1 MTDCRETWY
10 WLLAL
15 VILIITIIVK
25 TLDISGL
32 VGSFALRF
40 CLAIGFHIIIIIIL
54 TIMII
59 MTITIIV
66 SIKTKIIKY

>member
-1 MTDCRETWY
+1 ME
-10 WLLAL
+10 L
-15 VILIITIIVK
+15 VIVIIMIIIK

-40 CLAIGFHIIIIIIL
+40 CLAIRFHIIIIIIL
-54 TIMII
+54 IIMIII

-66 SIKTKIIKY
+66 SIKIKIIKY

>member
-1 MTDCRETWY
+1 M
-10 WLLAL
+10 AL
-15 VILIITIIVK
+15 VIIITIIVK

-54 TIMII
+54 TIMTI
-59 MTITIIV
+59 MTVTIIV
-66 SIKTKIIKY
+66 SIKIKIIKY

>member
-1 MTDCRETWY
+1 M
-10 WLLAL
+10 AL
-15 VILIITIIVK
+15 VIIITIIVK

-54 TIMII
+54 TIMTI
-59 MTITIIV
+59 MTVTIIV
-66 SIKTKIIKY
+66 SIKIKITKY

>member
-1 MTDCRETWY
+1 M
-10 WLLAL
+10 AL
-15 VILIITIIVK
+15 VIIITIIVK

-40 CLAIGFHIIIIIIL
+40 CLAIGFHIIIIIISI
-54 TIMII
+54 IMII

-66 SIKTKIIKY
+66 SIKIKIIKY

>member
-1 MTDCRETWY
+1 ME
-10 WLLAL
+10 L
-15 VILIITIIVK
+15 VIVIIMIIIK

-40 CLAIGFHIIIIIIL
+40 CLAIRFHIIIIIIL
-54 TIMII
+54 LIIMIII

-66 SIKTKIIKY
+66 SIKIKIIKY

>member
-1 MTDCRETWY
+1 M
-10 WLLAL
+10 AL
-15 VILIITIIVK
+15 VIIITIIVK

-54 TIMII
+54 TIMTI
-59 MTITIIV
+59 MTIAIIV
-66 SIKTKIIKY
+66 SIKIKIIKY

>member
-1 MTDCRETWY
+1 M
-10 WLLAL
+10 AL
-15 VILIITIIVK
+15 VIIITIIVK

-32 VGSFALRF
+32 IGSFALRF

-54 TIMII
+54 TIMTI

-66 SIKTKIIKY
+66 SIKIKIIKY